1 MTRSQTNFILNQA
14 ETLQHHNPLQVQ
26 PILDQE
32 LLKKLVQTTANTISK
47 IITQ

>member
-1 MTRSQTNFILNQA
+1 MTRSQINLILNQA
-14 ETLQHHNPLQVQ
+14 ETFQHHNPLQ

-32 LLKKLVQTTANTISK
+32 LLKKLVQTTINTISK

>member
-1 MTRSQTNFILNQA
+1 MTRSQINLILNQA
-14 ETLQHHNPLQVQ
+14 ETFQHHNPLQVQ

-32 LLKKLVQTTANTISK
+32 LLKKLVQTTINTISK